1 LKYDA
6 RISPSGGRGI
16 GEVWKLSLLRSAVDP
31 KERRSAFKTAGK
43 WFNRQR
49 IGLILG
55 PLLFLVSVLWPEPQS
70 MVDVVSGLGTEM
82 PAKSPQIALGTLIWV
97 LVWWVTECVPL
108 GLAALLPPLVFS
120 MTKILR
126 WETAL
131 TAFTNPII
139 WIFMAGFVLAAA
151 FRKWDLDRR
160 VAIKLGSM
168 YKGSNPMVA
177 AFFVASL
184 PVFILTLTG
193 SITASTS
200 VVFPFLI
207 AYLSMVGIKPGGKY
221 SEACMLALAQAA
233 TAGAMLMLISTP
245 PNLIAKSNV
254 AEFSAFWGARQELT
268 FLDWFLI
275 GTPHALIGLLV
286 TWLVVFKVIRPDE
299 KRITVDPGKLK
310 AVSKQLGRMS
320 KGEKVVL
327 GLLFTAIS
335 LWILPSA
342 VKVAAG
348 YEPGLEDLSSELSRI
363 MPEAMPAVLVILL
376 AGAIRLKGEPLLKW
390 EEIARGI
397 DWNVV
402 FLFGG
407 GIALGLGL
415 EASGFADWLA
425 WLVSGSLGENPS
437 AWMIFAVS
445 CFLGFVL
452 TYAASNTAAALISC
466 PIAASLALG
475 AGVSPVPPIIGAA
488 LACSISSAIP
498 STTPPMAIVY
508 SSGYVKIWSMFKVG
522 IISDL
527 IRLGALIAIGPVL
540 MSLIY

>member
-1 LKYDA
+1 LSWLDPVSDRKMRSSPLK
-6 RISPSGGRGI
+6 
-16 GEVWKLSLLRSAVDP
+16 K
-31 KERRSAFKTAGK
+31 AGK
-43 WFNRQR
+43 WLSKQR

-55 PLLFLVSVLWPEPQS
+55 PLLFVAIVLVPTPQS
-70 MVDVVSGLGTEM
+70 MIDVAPDPSTGASEKAPL
-82 PAKSPQIALGTLIWV
+82 IALGTLAWV
-97 LVWWVTECVPL
+97 LAWWVTECVPL
-108 GLAALLPPLVFS
+108 GIAALVPPLVFS

-126 WETAL
+126 WDTAL
-131 TAFTNPII
+131 TSFTNPII

-160 VAIKLGSM
+160 IAIRLGSL
-168 YKGSNPMVA
+168 YKGTNPMVA

-207 AYLSMVGIKPGGKY
+207 AYLSMIGVKAGGRY

-233 TAGAMLMLISTP
+233 TAGAMLLLISTP
-245 PNLIAKSNV
+245 PNLIAKSTV
-254 AEFSAFWGARQELT
+254 EEFAPLQDLT
-268 FLDWFLI
+268 FLDWLLV
-275 GTPHALIGLLV
+275 GTPHAIIGLFV
-286 TWLVVFKVIRPDE
+286 TWFVVFRVLKPEEKKVSADRA
-299 KRITVDPGKLK
+299 KMA

-320 KGEKVVL
+320 KGEKVTA
-327 GLLFTAIS
+327 GLLLLAVF
-335 LWILPSA
+335 LWVLPSV
-342 VKVAAG
+342 VKVIAG
-348 YEPGLEDLSSELSRI
+348 YAPELESLSTEMSRV
-363 MPEAMPAVLVILL
+363 MPEAMPAVLVIIL
-376 AGAIRLKGEPLLKW
+376 AGLIRIRGEPVLKW
-390 EEIARGI
+390 DEIARGI

-407 GIALGLGL
+407 GIALGFGL

-425 WLVSGSLGENPS
+425 NEVARSLGDNPGE
-437 AWMIFAVS
+437 WMIFAVS
-445 CFLGFVL
+445 CLLGFVL

-475 AGVSPVPPIIGAA
+475 ADISPVAPIIGAA

-527 IRLGALIAIGPVL
+527 LRLGALIALGPILIGLV
-540 MSLIY
+540 Y

>member
-1 LKYDA
+1 MSWLDPG
-6 RISPSGGRGI
+6 S
-16 GEVWKLSLLRSAVDP
+16 DP
-31 KERRSAFKTAGK
+31 KMRSSPLKRAGK
-43 WFNRQR
+43 WLNRQR

-55 PLLFLVSVLWPEPQS
+55 PLLFLVFVLIQTPQS
-70 MVDVVSGLGTEM
+70 MVDHAPDPETGVSEKAPL
-82 PAKSPQIALGTLIWV
+82 IALGTLAWV

-108 GLAALLPPLVFS
+108 GIAALIPPLIFS
-120 MTKILR
+120 MTKILT
-126 WETAL
+126 WHDAL
-131 TAFTNPII
+131 TSFTNPII

-160 VAIKLGSM
+160 IAVRLGSL
-168 YKGSNPMVA
+168 YKGTNPMVA
-177 AFFVASL
+177 AFFVGCL

-207 AYLSMVGIKPGGKY
+207 AYLSMIGVKPGGRY
-221 SEACMLALAQAA
+221 SEASMLALAQAA
-233 TAGAMLMLISTP
+233 TAGAMLLLISTP
-245 PNLIAKSNV
+245 PNLIAKSTV
-254 AEFSAFWGARQELT
+254 EEFAPLQQVT

-275 GTPHALIGLLV
+275 GTPHAIIGLFV
-286 TWLVVFKVIRPDE
+286 TWIVVFKVLKPEE
-299 KRITVDPGKLK
+299 KKVCVDRGKMC

-320 KGEKVVL
+320 TGEKVTA
-327 GLLFTAIS
+327 GLLLLAVF
-335 LWILPSA
+335 LWVLPSA

-348 YEPGLEDLSSELSRI
+348 YVPELESLSEELSRV
-363 MPEAMPAVLVILL
+363 MPEAMPAVLVIIL
-376 AGAIRLKGEPLLKW
+376 AALIRIRGEPVLKW
-390 EEIARGI
+390 DEIAKGI

-415 EASGFADWLA
+415 EASGFAGWLA
-425 WLVSGSLGENPS
+425 SEVATSLGDNPGE
-437 AWMIFAVS
+437 WMIFAVS
-445 CFLGFVL
+445 CLLGFVL

-475 AGVSPVPPIIGAA
+475 AGVSPVAPIVGAA

-508 SSGYVKIWSMFKVG
+508 SSGYVKIWSMLKVG
-522 IISDL
+522 LISDL
-527 IRLGALIAIGPVL
+527 IRLGALIILGPVL
-540 MSLIY
+540 IGLVY